1 MLRKPWNMLLDMF
14 PTASLFLG
22 TNVGEALRFTW
33 GQLSATQPS
42 VIKEKIC
49 VEDFL

>member
-1 MLRKPWNMLLDMF
+1 MQALKYASRYVS
-14 PTASLFLG
+14 TASLFLG